1 MKKITASNFY
11 TQIMAAIKEK
21 SILDRFIE
29 WREKHISQSQFILIL
44 SFVVGVISSLAAYTL
59 KHFIELIQHLLTSGF
74 DSESYNWLYLIYP
87 VVGIFITG
95 IFIRNIVRDDISHG
109 VTKVLYSISRR
120 QGKIRRHNMWSSLIA
135 SGITIGF
142 GGSVGAE
149 SPIVF
154 TGSAIGS
161 NLGSFFKMDQKV
173 MMLLIGCGAAGAVS
187 GIFKAP
193 IAGLVFTL
201 EVLMLDLTMSSLLP
215 LLISSVTAATFSY
228 LLSGTE
234 AMFHF
239 ELDDAFCVSRV
250 PYVML
255 LGVVCGLVSLYFT
268 HITANIEKFF
278 RRFTN
283 PYIKLAIGGSVL
295 SVLIFLFPPL
305 YGEGY
310 EMIDHLING
319 SSSDVIL
326 ENSIF
331 YGHANLLFLYMLLII
346 VFKAF
351 ASTVTNCGGG
361 CGGIFAP
368 SLFLGCI
375 SGYLFAGLCNY
386 FGIGGSLPD
395 KNFALFGM
403 AALMSGVFHA
413 PLTGVFLI
421 AELTG
426 GYDLFLPLM
435 IVSVCSFLTVRIFDS
450 NNIYAIRLAQRG
462 ELITHH
468 KDQAVLTI
476 LKVEDVIEKN
486 FMKANPDMDL
496 GALTAVV
503 AKTKRNIFPVINSA
517 EKLVGIVY
525 MDDIRHMM
533 FRQELYHRFTVV
545 DLMRD
550 VPVRLNIEEPMEAV
564 MRKFE
569 ETGAWNLPVEDSDG
583 NYIGFISKSA
593 IFTAYRKTLLDFTSD

>member
-1 MKKITASNFY
+1 MEKA
-11 TQIMAAIKEK
+11 KEK
-21 SILDRFIE
+21 NLLDQFIE
-29 WREKHISQSQFILIL
+29 WREKHISQRQFILIL
-44 SFVVGVISSLAAYTL
+44 SFVVGVISSLAAYLL
-59 KHFIELIQHLLTSGF
+59 KHIIEFIQHLLTSGF
-74 DSESYNWLYLIYP
+74 ESDTFNWLYLIYP

-95 IFIRNIVRDDISHG
+95 LFIRNVVRDDISHG
-109 VTKVLYSISRR
+109 VTKVPYSISRR
-120 QGKIRRHNMWSSLIA
+120 HGRIKGHNMWSSLIA

-161 NLGSFFKMDQKV
+161 NLASFFKMDQKV

-215 LLISSVTAATFSY
+215 LLISSVTAVTLSY
-228 LLSGTE
+228 LLSGTD

-239 ELDDAFCVSRV
+239 QLDDAFSVSRV

-255 LGVVCGLVSLYFT
+255 LGIMCGLISLYFT
-268 HITANIEKFF
+268 HVTAGVEKFF
-278 RRFTN
+278 RRFQN
-283 PYIKLAIGGSVL
+283 PYVRLAIGGSVL
-295 SVLIFLFPPL
+295 SILIFLFPPL

-310 EMIDHLING
+310 NMINHLING
-319 SSSDVIL
+319 SSADVIL
-326 ENSIF
+326 NNSLF
-331 YGHANLLFLYMLLII
+331 YGHANLLFLYMALII
-346 VFKAF
+346 LFKVF

-375 SGYLFAGLCNY
+375 SGYLFAGVCNM
-386 FGIGGSLPD
+386 FGLGEVLPD

-413 PLTGVFLI
+413 PLTGIFLI

-426 GYDLFLPLM
+426 GYNLFLPLM
-435 IVSVCSFLTVRIFDS
+435 IVSVCSYLTVRIFDD

-486 FMKANPDMDL
+486 FMRVDPDMDL

-503 AKTKRNIFPVINSA
+503 AKTKRNIFPVVNA
-517 EKLVGIVY
+517 ADRLVGIVY
-525 MDDIRHMM
+525 LDDIRHMM
-533 FRQELYHRFTVV
+533 FRQELYHRFTVAK
-545 DLMRD
+545 LMRS
-550 VPVRLNIEEPMEAV
+550 VPVRLSIEEPMEAV

-569 ETGAWNLPVEDSDG
+569 ETNAWNLPVEDTTG

>member
-1 MKKITASNFY
+1 MSVKERERKIL
-11 TQIMAAIKEK
+11 
-21 SILDRFIE
+21 LDRFIE
-29 WREKHISQSQFILIL
+29 WREKHIPQNQFILML
-44 SFVVGVISSLAAYTL
+44 SFVVGVFSSLAAYVL
-59 KHFIELIQHLLTSGF
+59 KHFIEFIQHMLTSGF
-74 DSESYNWLYLIYP
+74 NSDSFNWLYLIYP
-87 VVGIFITG
+87 VIGIFITG
-95 IFIRNIVRDDISHG
+95 LFIRRVVRDDISHG

-120 QGKIRRHNMWSSLIA
+120 QGKIKRHNMWSSLIA

-161 NLGSFFKMDQKV
+161 NLGSLFKLDQKV
-173 MMLLIGCGAAGAVS
+173 MLLLIGCGAAGAVS

-193 IAGLVFTL
+193 IAGLVFTI

-215 LLISSVTAATFSY
+215 LLISSVTAVTLSY
-228 LLSGTE
+228 LLSGTDV
-234 AMFHF
+234 MFKF
-239 ELDDAFCVSRV
+239 QLDDAFSVSRV

-255 LGVVCGLVSLYFT
+255 LGILCGIVSLYFT
-268 HITANIEKFF
+268 HVTTTIEGYFKKLKS
-278 RRFTN
+278 
-283 PYIKLAIGGSVL
+283 PYVKLAIGGSVL
-295 SVLIFLFPPL
+295 SVLIFLLPPL

-310 EMIDHLING
+310 EMINHLING
-319 SSSDVIL
+319 SSADVIL
-326 ENSIF
+326 NNSFF
-331 YGHANLLFLYMLLII
+331 YGHTNLLFLYMLLII
-346 VFKAF
+346 LFKAF
-351 ASTVTNCGGG
+351 ASTATNCAGG

-368 SLFLGCI
+368 SLFLGCV

-386 FGIGGSLPD
+386 FGVGETLPD

-413 PLTGVFLI
+413 PLTGIFLI

-435 IVSVCSFLTVRIFDS
+435 IVSVCSYLTVRVFDK

-486 FMKANPDMDL
+486 FMKVSPDMNL
-496 GALTAVV
+496 GAMTAVV
-503 AKTKRNIFPVINSA
+503 AKTKRNIFPVVNTA
-517 EKLVGIVY
+517 NRLVGILY
-525 MDDIRHMM
+525 LDDIRHIM
-533 FRQELYHRFTVV
+533 FRQELYHRFSVAT
-545 DLMRD
+545 LMRE
-550 VPVRLNIEEPMEAV
+550 VPVRLSIEEPMEAV

-569 ETGAWNLPVEDSDG
+569 ETGAWNLPVESIEG
-583 NYIGFISKSA
+583 EYIGFISKSA

>member
-1 MKKITASNFY
+1 MDN
-11 TQIMAAIKEK
+11 EK
-21 SILDRFIE
+21 RTSLLDRFIS
-29 WREKHISQSQFILIL
+29 WREKYIAQSQFILIL
-44 SFVVGVISSLAAYTL
+44 SFVVGVLSALAAFAL
-59 KHFIELIQHLLTSGF
+59 KHLIHFIQHLLTGGF
-74 DSESYNWLYLIYP
+74 DAHTFNWLYLVYP
-87 VVGIFITG
+87 VIGIFITG
-95 IFIRNIVRDDISHG
+95 LFIRKVVRDDISHG
-109 VTKVLYSISRR
+109 VTKVLYAISCR
-120 QGKIRRHNMWSSLIA
+120 QGKIRRHNSWSSLIA

-149 SPIVF
+149 SPIVM

-161 NLGSFFKMDQKV
+161 NLGSFFKMEKKV

-193 IAGLVFTL
+193 IAGLVFTV

-215 LLISSVTAATFSY
+215 LLISSVTAATLSY
-228 LLSGTE
+228 ILMGTE
-234 AMFHF
+234 AMFEFHI
-239 ELDDAFCVSRV
+239 ENAFDLARV
-250 PYVML
+250 PYVII
-255 LGVVCGLVSLYFT
+255 LGIFCGFVSLYFT
-268 HITANIEKFF
+268 HVTTAIEKQFKKLS
-278 RRFTN
+278 N
-283 PYIKLAIGGSVL
+283 PYTKLAIGGSIL

-310 EMIDHLING
+310 DTITALING
-319 SSSDVIL
+319 ASENIIL
-326 ENSIF
+326 DNSLF
-331 YGHANLLFLYMLLII
+331 YGHAKYILIYMFFIV

-368 SLFLGCI
+368 SLFLGCVA
-375 SGYLFAGLCNY
+375 GYLFASVCNMSGL
-386 FGIGGSLPD
+386 GVEVSD

-426 GYDLFLPLM
+426 GYALFLPLM
-435 IVSVCSFLTVRIFDS
+435 IVSVFSYLTVKLFDK

-476 LKVEDVIEKN
+476 LKVADVIEKD
-486 FMKANPDMDL
+486 FMKLSPDMDL
-496 GALTAVV
+496 GALTSVV
-503 AKTKRNIFPVINSA
+503 AKTKRNIFPVLDAGNH
-517 EKLVGIVY
+517 LVGILY
-525 MDDIRHMM
+525 LDDIRHIM
-533 FRQELYHRFTVV
+533 FRQELYHRYTVAA
-545 DLMRD
+545 LMRR
-550 VPVRLNIEEPMEAV
+550 VPERLSIEEPMEAV

-569 ETGAWNLPVEDSDG
+569 ETGAWNLPVEDIKG
-583 NYIGFISKSA
+583 EYIGFISKSA
-593 IFTAYRKTLLDFTSD
+593 IFTAYRKTLLEFTSD

>member
-1 MKKITASNFY
+1 MEKA
-11 TQIMAAIKEK
+11 KEK
-21 SILDRFIE
+21 NLLDQFIE
-29 WREKHISQSQFILIL
+29 WREKHISQRQFILLL
-44 SFVVGVISSLAAYTL
+44 SFVVGVISSLAAFVL
-59 KHFIELIQHLLTSGF
+59 KHFIEFIQHLLTGSF
-74 DSESYNWLYLIYP
+74 ESDSFNWLYLIYP

-95 IFIRNIVRDDISHG
+95 LFIRNVVRDDISHG

-120 QGKIRRHNMWSSLIA
+120 QGRIKRHNMWSSLIA

-161 NLGSFFKMDQKV
+161 NLASFFKMDQKV

-215 LLISSVTAATFSY
+215 LLISSVTAVTLSY
-228 LLSGTE
+228 LLSGTD

-239 ELDDAFCVSRV
+239 QLDDAFSVSRV

-255 LGVVCGLVSLYFT
+255 LGIMCGLISLYFT
-268 HITANIEKFF
+268 HVTAGVEKFF
-278 RRFTN
+278 RRFQN
-283 PYIKLAIGGSVL
+283 PYARLAIGGSVL
-295 SVLIFLFPPL
+295 SILIFLFPPL

-310 EMIDHLING
+310 NMINHLING
-319 SSSDVIL
+319 SSADVIL
-326 ENSIF
+326 NNSLF
-331 YGHANLLFLYMLLII
+331 YGHANLLFLYMALII
-346 VFKAF
+346 LFKVF

-375 SGYLFAGLCNY
+375 SGYLFAGLCNM
-386 FGIGGSLPD
+386 FGFGEVLPD

-413 PLTGVFLI
+413 PLTGIFLI

-426 GYDLFLPLM
+426 GYNLFLPLM
-435 IVSVCSFLTVRIFDS
+435 IVSVCSYLTVRIFDD

-486 FMKANPDMDL
+486 FMRVDPDMDL
-496 GALTAVV
+496 GALTSVV
-503 AKTKRNIFPVINSA
+503 AKTKRNIFPVVNA
-517 EKLVGIVY
+517 ADRLVGIVFL
-525 MDDIRHMM
+525 DDIRHMM
-533 FRQELYHRFTVV
+533 FRQELYHRFTVAK
-545 DLMRD
+545 LMRS
-550 VPVRLNIEEPMEAV
+550 VPVRLSIEEPMEAV

-569 ETGAWNLPVEDSDG
+569 ETNAWNLPVEDTAG

>member
-1 MKKITASNFY
+1 MS
-11 TQIMAAIKEK
+11 IKEK
-21 SILDRFIE
+21 ERKSLLDRFIE
-29 WREKHISQSQFILIL
+29 WRERHIPQSQFILLL
-44 SFVVGVISSLAAYTL
+44 SFVVGVFSSLAAFLL
-59 KHFIELIQHLLTSGF
+59 KHFIEFIQHLLTSGF
-74 DSESYNWLYLIYP
+74 ERDTFNWLYLIYP
-87 VVGIFITG
+87 VIGIFITG
-95 IFIRNIVRDDISHG
+95 LFIRKVVRDDIGHG

-120 QGKIRRHNMWSSLIA
+120 QGKIKRHNMWSSLIA

-161 NLGSFFKMDQKV
+161 NLGSLFKMDQKV
-173 MMLLIGCGAAGAVS
+173 MLLLIGCGAAGAVS

-215 LLISSVTAATFSY
+215 LLISSVTAVTLSY
-228 LLSGTE
+228 LLSGTD
-234 AMFHF
+234 AMFNF
-239 ELDDAFCVSRV
+239 QLDDAFSVSRV

-255 LGVVCGLVSLYFT
+255 LGILCGVVSLYFT
-268 HITANIEKFF
+268 HVTTTIEGYFK
-278 RRFTN
+278 RLSN
-283 PYIKLAIGGSVL
+283 PYVKLAIGGSVL
-295 SVLIFLFPPL
+295 SILIFLLPPL

-310 EMIDHLING
+310 DMINHLING
-319 SSSDVIL
+319 SSADVIL
-326 ENSIF
+326 NNSLF
-331 YGHANLLFLYMLLII
+331 YGHTNLLFLYMLLII
-346 VFKAF
+346 LFKVF
-351 ASTVTNCGGG
+351 ASTATNCAGG

-368 SLFLGCI
+368 SLFLGCV
-375 SGYLFAGLCNY
+375 SGYLFAGLCNH
-386 FGIGGSLPD
+386 FGVGEVLPD

-413 PLTGVFLI
+413 PLTGIFLI

-435 IVSVCSFLTVRIFDS
+435 IVSVCSYLTVRVFDK

-486 FMKANPDMDL
+486 FMKVSPEMDL
-496 GALTAVV
+496 AAMTAVV
-503 AKTKRNIFPVINSA
+503 AKTKRNIFPVVNTASR
-517 EKLVGIVY
+517 LVGILY
-525 MDDIRHMM
+525 LDDIRHIM
-533 FRQELYHRFTVV
+533 FRQELYHRFTVAA
-545 DLMRD
+545 LMRE
-550 VPVRLNIEEPMEAV
+550 VPVRLSIEEPMEAV

-569 ETGAWNLPVEDSDG
+569 ETGAWNLPVESVDG
-583 NYIGFISKSA
+583 EYIGFISKSA

>member
-1 MKKITASNFY
+1 MSVKDR
-11 TQIMAAIKEK
+11 ECK
-21 SILDRFIE
+21 SLLDRFIE
-29 WREKHISQSQFILIL
+29 WREKHIPQNQFILML
-44 SFVVGVISSLAAYTL
+44 SFVVGVFSSLAAYVL
-59 KHFIELIQHLLTSGF
+59 KHFIEFIQHMLTSGF
-74 DSESYNWLYLIYP
+74 DSDSFNWLYLIYP
-87 VVGIFITG
+87 VIGIFITG
-95 IFIRNIVRDDISHG
+95 LFIRKVVRDDIGHG

-120 QGKIRRHNMWSSLIA
+120 QGKIKRHNMWSSLIA

-161 NLGSFFKMDQKV
+161 NLGSLFKLDQKV
-173 MMLLIGCGAAGAVS
+173 MLLLIGCGAAGAVS

-193 IAGLVFTL
+193 IAGLVFTI

-215 LLISSVTAATFSY
+215 LLISSVTAVTLSY
-228 LLSGTE
+228 LLSGTDV
-234 AMFHF
+234 MFNF
-239 ELDDAFCVSRV
+239 QLDDAFSVSRV

-255 LGVVCGLVSLYFT
+255 LGILCGIVSLYFT
-268 HITANIEKFF
+268 HVTTTIEGLFKKLK
-278 RRFTN
+278 N
-283 PYIKLAIGGSVL
+283 PYAKLAIGGSVL
-295 SVLIFLFPPL
+295 SVLIFLLPPL

-310 EMIDHLING
+310 EMINHLING
-319 SSSDVIL
+319 SSADVIL
-326 ENSIF
+326 NNSFF
-331 YGHANLLFLYMLLII
+331 YGHTNLLFLYMLLII
-346 VFKAF
+346 LFKAF
-351 ASTVTNCGGG
+351 ASTATNCAGG

-368 SLFLGCI
+368 SLFLGCV

-386 FGIGGSLPD
+386 FGVGETLPD

-413 PLTGVFLI
+413 PLTGIFLI

-435 IVSVCSFLTVRIFDS
+435 IVSVCSYLTVRVFDK

-486 FMKANPDMDL
+486 FMKVSPDMNL
-496 GALTAVV
+496 GAMTAVV
-503 AKTKRNIFPVINSA
+503 AKTKRNIFPVVNTA
-517 EKLVGIVY
+517 NRLVGILY
-525 MDDIRHMM
+525 LDDIRHIM
-533 FRQELYHRFTVV
+533 FRQELYHRFSVAT
-545 DLMRD
+545 LMRE
-550 VPVRLNIEEPMEAV
+550 VPVRLSIEEPMEAV

-569 ETGAWNLPVEDSDG
+569 DTGAWNLPVESVEG
-583 NYIGFISKSA
+583 EYIGFISKSA

>member
-1 MKKITASNFY
+1 MDKA
-11 TQIMAAIKEK
+11 KENGM
-21 SILDRFIE
+21 LERFIA
-29 WREKHISQSQFILIL
+29 WREKHMSQNQFVLIL
-44 SFVVGVISSLAAYTL
+44 SFIVGVLSALAAFVL
-59 KHFIELIQHLLTSGF
+59 KHLIHFIQHLLTGNF
-74 DSESYNWLYLIYP
+74 DAQTFNWLYLVYP
-87 VVGIFITG
+87 VIGIFVTG
-95 IFIRNIVRDDISHG
+95 LFIRRVVRDDISHG
-109 VTKVLYSISRR
+109 VTKVLYAISCRK
-120 QGKIRRHNMWSSLIA
+120 GKIRRHNTWSSLIA

-149 SPIVF
+149 SPIVM

-161 NLGSFFKMDQKV
+161 NLGTLFKMEKKV

-215 LLISSVTAATFSY
+215 LLISSVTAATLSY
-228 LLSGTE
+228 IFMGTE
-234 AMFHF
+234 ATFEFHM
-239 ELDDAFCVSRV
+239 EDAFDLARV
-250 PYVML
+250 PYVIL
-255 LGVVCGLVSLYFT
+255 LGIVCGLVSLYFT
-268 HITANIEKFF
+268 HVTTAIEKQFKKLS
-278 RRFTN
+278 N
-283 PYIKLAIGGSVL
+283 PYYKLLIGGGIL

-310 EMIDHLING
+310 ETITQLING
-319 SSSDVIL
+319 TSENIIL
-326 ENSIF
+326 DNSLF
-331 YGHANLLFLYMLLII
+331 YGHAKYLLVYMFFII
-346 VFKAF
+346 LFKAF
-351 ASTVTNCGGG
+351 ASTVTNCAGG

-375 SGYLFAGLCNY
+375 SGYLFASLCNMT
-386 FGIGGSLPD
+386 GWGVPVSD

-426 GYDLFLPLM
+426 GYALFLPLM
-435 IVSVCSFLTVRIFDS
+435 IVSVSSYLTVRIFDS

-476 LKVEDVIEKN
+476 LKVSDVIEKN
-486 FMKANPDMDL
+486 FMKVSPEMDL
-496 GALTAVV
+496 GQLTAVV
-503 AKTKRNIFPVINSA
+503 AKTRRNIFPVVDSA
-517 EKLVGIVY
+517 NRLVGIIHL
-525 MDDIRHMM
+525 DDIRHVM
-533 FRQELYHRFTVV
+533 FRQELYHRYTVAS
-545 DLMRD
+545 LMSG
-550 VPVRLNIEEPMEAV
+550 VPERLGIEEPMEAV

-569 ETGAWNLPVEDSDG
+569 ETGAWNLPVEDVNG
-583 NYIGFISKSA
+583 EYIGFISKSA
-593 IFTAYRKTLLDFTSD
+593 IFTAYRKTLLEFTSD

>member
-1 MKKITASNFY
+1 MEKA
-11 TQIMAAIKEK
+11 KEK
-21 SILDRFIE
+21 NLLDQFIE
-29 WREKHISQSQFILIL
+29 WREKHISQRQFILLL
-44 SFVVGVISSLAAYTL
+44 SFVVGVISSLAAFVL
-59 KHFIELIQHLLTSGF
+59 KHFIEFIQHLLTGGF
-74 DSESYNWLYLIYP
+74 ESDSFNWLYLIYP

-95 IFIRNIVRDDISHG
+95 LFIRNVVRDDISHG

-120 QGKIRRHNMWSSLIA
+120 QGRIKRHNMWSSLIA

-161 NLGSFFKMDQKV
+161 NLASFFKMDQKV

-215 LLISSVTAATFSY
+215 LLISSVTAVTLSY
-228 LLSGTE
+228 LLSGTD

-239 ELDDAFCVSRV
+239 QLDDAFSVSRV

-255 LGVVCGLVSLYFT
+255 LGIMCGLISLYFT
-268 HITANIEKFF
+268 HVTAGVEKFF
-278 RRFTN
+278 RRFQN
-283 PYIKLAIGGSVL
+283 PYARLAIGGSVL
-295 SVLIFLFPPL
+295 SILIFLFPPL

-310 EMIDHLING
+310 NMINHLING
-319 SSSDVIL
+319 SSADVIL
-326 ENSIF
+326 NNSLF
-331 YGHANLLFLYMLLII
+331 YGHANLLFLYMALII
-346 VFKAF
+346 LFKVF

-375 SGYLFAGLCNY
+375 SGYLFAGLCNM
-386 FGIGGSLPD
+386 FGFGEVLPD

-413 PLTGVFLI
+413 PLTGIFLI

-426 GYDLFLPLM
+426 GYNLFLPLM
-435 IVSVCSFLTVRIFDS
+435 IVSVCSYLTVRIFDD

-486 FMKANPDMDL
+486 FMRVDPDMDL
-496 GALTAVV
+496 GALTSVV
-503 AKTKRNIFPVINSA
+503 AKTKRNIFPVVNVA
-517 EKLVGIVY
+517 DRLVGIVFL
-525 MDDIRHMM
+525 DDIRHMM
-533 FRQELYHRFTVV
+533 FRQELYHRFTVAK
-545 DLMRD
+545 LMRS
-550 VPVRLNIEEPMEAV
+550 VPVRLSIEEPMEAV

-569 ETGAWNLPVEDSDG
+569 ETNAWNLPVEDTAG

>member
-1 MKKITASNFY
+1 MGKA
-11 TQIMAAIKEK
+11 KEK
-21 SILDRFIE
+21 NLLDRFIE
-29 WREKHISQSQFILIL
+29 WREKHISQRQFILLL
-44 SFVVGVISSLAAYTL
+44 SFVVGVISSLAAFVL
-59 KHFIELIQHLLTSGF
+59 KHFIEFIQHLLTGGF
-74 DSESYNWLYLIYP
+74 ESDSFNWLYLIYP

-95 IFIRNIVRDDISHG
+95 LFIRNVVRDDISHG

-120 QGKIRRHNMWSSLIA
+120 QGRIKRHNMWSSLIA

-161 NLGSFFKMDQKV
+161 NLASFFKMDQKV

-215 LLISSVTAATFSY
+215 LLISSVTAVTLSY
-228 LLSGTE
+228 LLSGTD

-239 ELDDAFCVSRV
+239 QLDDAFSVSRV

-255 LGVVCGLVSLYFT
+255 LGIMCGLISLYFT
-268 HITANIEKFF
+268 HVTAGVEKFF
-278 RRFTN
+278 RRFQN
-283 PYIKLAIGGSVL
+283 PYARLAIGGSVL
-295 SVLIFLFPPL
+295 SILIFLFPPL

-310 EMIDHLING
+310 NMINHLING
-319 SSSDVIL
+319 SSADVIL
-326 ENSIF
+326 NNSLF
-331 YGHANLLFLYMLLII
+331 YGHANLLFLYMALII
-346 VFKAF
+346 LFKVF

-375 SGYLFAGLCNY
+375 SGYLFAGLCNM
-386 FGIGGSLPD
+386 FGFGEVLPD

-413 PLTGVFLI
+413 PLTGIFLI

-426 GYDLFLPLM
+426 GYNLFLPLM
-435 IVSVCSFLTVRIFDS
+435 IVSVCSYLTVRIFDD

-486 FMKANPDMDL
+486 FMRVDPDMDL
-496 GALTAVV
+496 GALTSVV
-503 AKTKRNIFPVINSA
+503 AKTKRNIFPVVNVA
-517 EKLVGIVY
+517 DRLVGIVFL
-525 MDDIRHMM
+525 DDIRHMM
-533 FRQELYHRFTVV
+533 FRQELYHRFTVAK
-545 DLMRD
+545 LMRS
-550 VPVRLNIEEPMEAV
+550 VPVRLSIEEPMEAV

-569 ETGAWNLPVEDSDG
+569 ETNAWNLPVEDTAG